1 MKKTVKVL
9 IITLSVLAIVFAGV
23 SLFIK
28 SYLTDERI
36 RSFVTEAAEKSLNRK
51 VSLGRIKVSLFRG
64 IVVRDFEIKE
74 ENGEDVFIKTK
85 DFILEYQLL
94 PLLSKRL
101 VIDKLN
107 ITDPEVHIKKH
118 PDGSF
123 NFSGMTKAD
132 DAGNKGGEP
141 GEKTSSLP
149 VTLAVKAV
157 SIKNAVIDYSEPE
170 GDLKNVKLS
179 INAALDIKGLSR
191 EALASEGKF
200 RINILEILLKDD
212 QRPFGEINIETA
224 YDMEVDLAA
233 KKLDIN
239 SLEADIM
246 GVPVSLNGT
255 VAYDEEAA
263 VQININSPKIALS
276 TIKGIFAGFLP
287 EGMSLG
293 GYLSLDLDIN
303 RPASKK
309 GRLNLSGRLD
319 MNKVSLSQKNI
330 HPVLNGSVIIKPDSI
345 KLEGV
350 KLLSGS
356 STVDI
361 TGRIRDYLEY
371 PDIRID
377 IKSDMLILDELIPG
391 ATETEEAKTP
401 VQATKVREEPGPV
414 ELKLTARGD
423 IDIKKT
429 VYRGLSI
436 TNFSARYELKDN
448 IFKIIKMR
456 GDTLSGNFTVSSS
469 LDLNRKGTR
478 YSVSADIRGIK
489 LQDVTKAFAPKAED
503 KLYGTVIAT
512 AEISGAGVTKEN
524 IKRNLKG
531 NGRFSI
537 ADGAIKNDD
546 VGRGLLMF
554 LGLRELK
561 EIEIQ
566 KADGRFTIAGGI
578 INLTTLITN
587 RDLILD
593 ASGAIGLDET
603 LDIGINVRVAERLA
617 PKLISQSAISG
628 FLSEEKG
635 WSSIPL
641 RVAGTLSK
649 PSYSVDT
656 RTIGKKAVQKFRKKV
671 ADELLKILPG
681 RKEETGEAGGKEKGS
696 LDGLIKGI
704 FGK

>member
-9 IITLSVLAIVFAGV
+9 IITLSVLAIVFAGI
-23 SLFIK
+23 SLFVK

-51 VSLGRIKVSLFRG
+51 VSLGKIKVSLFKG
-64 IVVRDFEIKE
+64 IVVRDFEVKE

-85 DFILEYQLL
+85 DFILKYQLL
-94 PLLSKRL
+94 PLLSRRL
-101 VIDKLN
+101 VIDELS
-107 ITDPEVHIKKH
+107 IIDPEVHIKKY

-123 NFSGMTKAD
+123 NFSGMART
-132 DAGNKGGEP
+132 GGTGKEGEKP
-141 GEKTSSLP
+141 EEKTSSLP

-170 GDLKNVKLS
+170 GDVKNVKLS

-191 EALASEGKF
+191 KVLASEGKF
-200 RINILEILLKDD
+200 EINILEVLLKDGR
-212 QRPFGEINIETA
+212 QPFGEIRTETV
-224 YDMEVDLAA
+224 YDMEVDLAS
-233 KKLDIN
+233 KKLTVN
-239 SLEADIM
+239 SLNAEIM
-246 GVPVSLNGT
+246 GVPLSLKGT

-263 VQININSPKIALS
+263 VQLDIKAPKLALS
-276 TIKGIFAGFLP
+276 AVEEIFAGFLP
-287 EGMSLG
+287 EGMSLD

-303 RPASKK
+303 RPASKEGQLDLA
-309 GRLNLSGRLD
+309 GRLE

-361 TGRIRDYLEY
+361 TGRIMDYLEY

-377 IKSDMLILDELIPG
+377 IKADMLNLDELIPG
-391 ATETEEAKTP
+391 GTETEEAKMP
-401 VQATKVREEPGPV
+401 VQATKVQEEPGPV
-414 ELKLTARGD
+414 KLELTARGD
-423 IDIKKT
+423 INIKKT
-429 VYRGLSI
+429 VYRGVSI
-436 TNFSARYELKDN
+436 TGLSTRYELKDN
-448 IFKIIKMR
+448 IFRIIKMR

-478 YSVSADIRGIK
+478 YRINADIRGIK
-489 LQDVTKAFAPKAED
+489 LEDVTKAFAPKAKD
-503 KLYGTVIAT
+503 KLYGTVTAK
-512 AEISGAGVTKEN
+512 AEISGSGTIKES

-537 ADGAIKNDD
+537 ADGAIKNDE

-554 LGLRELK
+554 LGLQELK

-566 KADGRFTIAGGI
+566 KADSRFTIAGGI
-578 INLTTLITN
+578 INLTSLITN
-587 RDLILD
+587 EDLILD
-593 ASGAIGLDET
+593 ESGTIGLDET
-603 LDIGINVRVAERLA
+603 LDMDINVRVSERLA
-617 PKLISQSAISG
+617 PRLVSQSAISR

-641 RVAGTLSK
+641 RVTGTLSK

-656 RTIGKKAVQKFRKKV
+656 RTIGQKAVEKFRKKV
-671 ADELLKILPG
+671 ADKLLKILPG
-681 RKEETGEAGGKEKGS
+681 QKEESGEAGEKEGGS
-696 LDGLIKGI
+696 FDSLIKGI

>member
-9 IITLSVLAIVFAGV
+9 IITLSVLAIVFAGI
-23 SLFIK
+23 SLFVK
-28 SYLTDERI
+28 SYLTDERV

-51 VSLGRIKVSLFRG
+51 VRLGRIKVSLFKG

-85 DFILEYQLL
+85 DFILKYQLL
-94 PLLSKRL
+94 PLLSRRL
-101 VIDKLN
+101 VIDELS
-107 ITDPEVHIKKH
+107 IIDPEVHIKKY

-123 NFSGMTKAD
+123 NFSDMAR
-132 DAGNKGGEP
+132 AGGAGQEGKKPE
-141 GEKTSSLP
+141 EKTSSLP

-157 SIKNAVIDYSEPE
+157 SIKNAVLDYYEPA
-170 GDLKNVKLS
+170 GDIKNVKLS

-200 RINILEILLKDD
+200 KINILEVSLKDGR
-212 QRPFGEINIETA
+212 QPFGEIRTETV
-224 YDMEVDLAA
+224 YDIEVDLASE
-233 KKLDIN
+233 KLTVN
-239 SLEADIM
+239 SLNAEIM
-246 GVPVSLNGT
+246 GVPLSLKGT

-263 VQININSPKIALS
+263 VQLNIKAPEIALS
-276 TIKGIFAGFLP
+276 TIEGIFAEFLP
-287 EGMSLG
+287 KGMSLG

-303 RPASKK
+303 RPDSKE
-309 GRLNLSGRLD
+309 GRLNLTGRLE
-319 MNKVSLSQKNI
+319 MNKVSLSQDDI

-361 TGRIRDYLEY
+361 AGRIRDYLEY

-377 IKSDMLILDELIPG
+377 IKSDMLNLDELIPG

-401 VQATKVREEPGPV
+401 VQATTVREEPGPV
-414 ELKLTARGD
+414 KLKLTARGD

-436 TNFSARYELKDN
+436 TNFSGRYELKDN
-448 IFKIIKMR
+448 IFRIIKMR
-456 GDTLSGNFTVSSS
+456 GDTLSGNFTASSS

-478 YSVSADIRGIK
+478 YRINADIRGIK
-489 LQDVTKAFAPKAED
+489 LEDITKAFAPKAKD
-503 KLYGTVIAT
+503 KLYGTVIAK
-512 AEISGAGVTKEN
+512 AEISGSGTIKEN
-524 IKRNLKG
+524 IQRNLKG
-531 NGRFSI
+531 SGQFSI
-537 ADGAIKNDD
+537 ADGAIKNDE

-554 LGLRELK
+554 LGLQELK

-578 INLTTLITN
+578 INLTSLITN
-587 RDLILD
+587 KDLILD

-603 LDIGINVRVAERLA
+603 LDIGINARISERLA
-617 PKLISQSAISG
+617 PRLVSQSAISG

-641 RVAGTLSK
+641 RVTGTLSK

-656 RTIGKKAVQKFRKKV
+656 RTIGKKAVEKFRKKV

-681 RKEETGEAGGKEKGS
+681 RKEESGEAGEKEGGS